1 MRLKPPFA
9 TIVTLD
15 NAAGLRDTVPTGK
28 MGECLKMANIVNSR
42 LSATQTGDEWKLTL
56 NWTTEFHPAEV
67 NNDFEFAT
75 NWTLKKRD
83 VTNQV
88 VTDDYSLI
96 VNTVEKWFRPEGNQ
110 AVDHTETLTF
120 RITNPDELGPPI
132 RYMSQDRLGQY
143 REDFTY
149 ASDMVRELG
158 AEQIIAEVHLYNV
171 SRPGRVTHSV
181 SNRLSLNPDV
191 SRAQAA
197 RRSQAED

>member
-1 MRLKPPFA
+1 
-9 TIVTLD
+9 
-15 NAAGLRDTVPTGK
+15 
-28 MGECLKMANIVNSR
+28 MAYIFHPR
-42 LSATQTGDEWKLTL
+42 LSARQTGDEWKLTL
-56 NWTTEFHPAEV
+56 DWTIRFDPAEV

-83 VTNQV
+83 VT
-88 VTDDYSLI
+88 DDYYLI
-96 VNTVEKWFRPEGNQ
+96 VNTVEKRFRPEGNQ

-171 SRPGRVTHSV
+171 SRPGPDTHSE